1 MSVLGKGT
9 TVERAYL
16 IILDT
21 QLLIYFIPYVYL
33 FISFLLLR
41 RVEAPPD
48 AVRVPG
54 GAIGARAIGVSG
66 LIVTLLAMAIAMV
79 PPDGETDPLLFE
91 MKVVGGRARR
101 SWRWGESCTGE
112 DGRDRGSGWWVVS
125 SG

>member
-1 MSVLGKGT
+1 VLGKGT

-33 FISFLLLR
+33 FLSFLLLR
-41 RVEAPPD
+41 RADASSD

-54 GAIGARAIGVSG
+54 GATGARAVGTSG

-79 PPDGETDPLLFE
+79 PPDGDSDPLLFE
-91 MKVVGGRARR
+91 LKVVGGALAFVALGGVVY
-101 SWRWGESCTGE
+101 WRGQKGASLGK
-112 DGRDRGSGWWVVS
+112 R
-125 SG
+125 